1 MDAVTESTYR
11 DEIIKYFGLIRGGYK
26 EVTLWNCLKLTPL
39 SLVELEEKV
48 KKEGIVITDYLTLTD
63 NSTRVPTVDIQLT
76 QQGFEK
82 FIVSVNPDISTIYY
96 GIFGSAALE
105 AQKVAQEVIIF
116 PEHDTVVESVS
127 EAMEV
132 FNYQGNGVTFKK
144 VGDNIMVNATEM
156 AKPFGKLVADYLRL
170 KATTELRQ
178 VLDSQHYGNSHN
190 AMNQSVIVSKGGSN
204 LTDTGT
210 WLHQKLAID
219 LARWLSPEFNL
230 WTIDTIMEYMQKG
243 TISRTPAVDFSNP
256 LESAKKVAEYAG
268 LFVKSE
274 EGRLLLV
281 AKQVEDEPKVA
292 GYNQMIDKEGLYD
305 FRDIAQV
312 LGIEGYGR
320 TNLVKLMKSGK
331 VKILDKKCVPYQN
344 YISLGYFRIILNLS
358 GAKQTFVTNS
368 GLDFIWRFMHK
379 NKIVSTKLRPATV

>member
-1 MDAVTESTYR
+1 
-11 DEIIKYFGLIRGGYK
+11 
-26 EVTLWNCLKLTPL
+26 
-39 SLVELEEKV
+39 
-48 KKEGIVITDYLTLTD
+48 
-63 NSTRVPTVDIQLT
+63 
-76 QQGFEK
+76 
-82 FIVSVNPDISTIYY
+82 
-96 GIFGSAALE
+96 
-105 AQKVAQEVIIF
+105 
-116 PEHDTVVESVS
+116 
-127 EAMEV
+127 MEV

>member
-39 SLVELEEKV
+39 SLEELEEKV

-105 AQKVAQEVIIF
+105 AQKVTQEVIIF

-379 NKIVSTKLRPATV
+379 NKIVSTKLRPTTV

>member
-39 SLVELEEKV
+39 SLEELEEKV

-63 NSTRVPTVDIQLT
+63 NSTRIPTVDIQLT

-105 AQKVAQEVIIF
+105 AQKVTKEVIIF
-116 PEHDTVVESVS
+116 PEPDTVVESVS

-132 FNYQGNGVTFKK
+132 FNYHGNGVTFKK
-144 VGDNIMVNATEM
+144 VGDNVMVNATEM
-156 AKPFGKLVADYLRL
+156 AKPFGKLPADYLRL
-170 KATTELRQ
+170 KATTDFIQ
-178 VLDSQHYGNSHN
+178 VLEDQRYGDSHN
-190 AMNQSVIVSKGGSN
+190 DGNQVVMKVQGGHGN
-204 LTDTGT
+204 EQGT
-210 WLHQKLAID
+210 WMHEDLAIHFAMW
-219 LARWLSPEFNL
+219 LAPVFSL
-230 WTIDTIMEYMQKG
+230 WTVQRIKEYMQKG
-243 TISRTPAVDFSNP
+243 TISKTPDVDFSNP
-256 LESAKKVAEYAG
+256 LESAKKIAEYAG
-268 LFVKSE
+268 LFVQSE

-379 NKIVSTKLRPATV
+379 NKIVSTKLRPTTV

>member
-39 SLVELEEKV
+39 SLEELEEKV

-63 NSTRVPTVDIQLT
+63 NSTRIPTVDIQLT

-105 AQKVAQEVIIF
+105 AQKVTKEVIIF

-132 FNYQGNGVTFKK
+132 FNYHGNGVTFKK

-379 NKIVSTKLRPATV
+379 NKIVSTKLRPTTV